1 MTVRFTS
8 QGCKVVTTC
17 VIQPNGTY
25 TEHVQLSVDPASA
38 LSLEVEESAGRQ
50 VAQRVEPKGRRASAP
65 LGSGSSWC
73 RSAGRDPPRHR
84 RP

>member
-8 QGCKVVTTC
+8 QGCKVETTC

-38 LSLEVEESAGRQ
+38 LSLEVEDNSGQNIQDVRDKWREVPERARS
-50 VAQRVEPKGRRASAP
+50 RVRATKYGFELIPERRS
-65 LGSGSSWC
+65 
-73 RSAGRDPPRHR
+73 
-84 RP
+84 